1 MSSFISDYNY
11 SNLSF
16 SGCDM
21 VATINMVL
29 PNGTSISRVIG
40 SLQTLTYSIHMD
52 KHPVRSLGNANAK
65 DYVFGPRTIAGTLI
79 FAVFHKHFA
88 YEILDTLKDS
98 AGVQNYHLLTDELP
112 PFDITISFA
121 NEYGVT
127 ARLAL
132 YGVRIINEGQ
142 TMSINDIYTEN
153 TYQFVATDI
162 EYLNSA
168 TGESVSRM
176 KKAAENAAKEG
187 RRSVTDMDPI
197 PSSGAKRR
205 SYGYGVTTVGNQLVI
220 RKE

>member
-29 PNGTSISRVIG
+29 PNGTSISRAIG

-112 PFDITISFA
+112 PFDITIQF
-121 NEYGVT
+121 
-127 ARLAL
+127 RQ
-132 YGVRIINEGQ
+132 RIWRYRK
-142 TMSINDIYTEN
+142 TC
-153 TYQFVATDI
+153 FVWRQ
-162 EYLNSA
+162 NH
-168 TGESVSRM
+168 
-176 KKAAENAAKEG
+176 
-187 RRSVTDMDPI
+187 
-197 PSSGAKRR
+197 KRR
-205 SYGYGVTTVGNQLVI
+205 TDHVHQRHLY
-220 RKE
+220 RKYLSVCCDRY